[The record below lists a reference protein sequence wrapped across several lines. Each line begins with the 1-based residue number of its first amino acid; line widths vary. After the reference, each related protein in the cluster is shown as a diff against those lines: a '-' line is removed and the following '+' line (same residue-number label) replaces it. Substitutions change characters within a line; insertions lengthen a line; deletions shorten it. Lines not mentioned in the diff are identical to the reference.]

1 MLFRYFRFLNNVP
14 INSKN
19 NLSKEYYKNLILLN
33 YLKNSIYDNYKNI
46 CPICNV
52 NEGTLYSRYNK
63 CTSCYSCKIKI
74 CLKNKINKKICKI
87 CNN

>member
-1 MLFRYFRFLNNVP
+1 MLFRYLRLLNNVK

-19 NLSKEYYKNLILLN
+19 NLSKDYYKNLIFLN
-33 YLKNSIYDNYKNI
+33 NLIKLNNDNYKNI
-46 CPICNV
+46 CPICNI
-52 NEGTLYSRYNK
+52 NKGTLYSRYNK

-74 CLKNKINKKICKI
+74 CLKNKINKKKCKI